1 MRVFRR
7 VLKVL
12 GIAAAVLLAA
22 VALLLM
28 AIRTAPF
35 RDWLRG
41 YVVEQAGTYLNGELT
56 VGGLTGDLLSG
67 VALHDVELRQD
78 GRAVIAARTI
88 ELEYDAREVVSEG
101 LVANALRIV
110 EPRVLLIRDAGGG
123 WNLAD
128 LPREQQAEAG
138 REGPAR
144 PVTIRQLVIS
154 DGTVVIEDRM
164 PEPAVPL
171 PRRIESID
179 AAASFSY
186 EPVDVALGIERL
198 DFRALDP
205 DLVLQS
211 LTGQVALHEDD
222 LEVAGMAI
230 RTAHSRLRG
239 DAIVKGLSA
248 DAPAIDLTLQSDCIT
263 PREFAGYV
271 PALAGM
277 PIEPSVELR
286 AEGTADDL
294 RIRLSTASDA
304 GSVEADVRADLEP
317 LDRPSA
323 EGRVQVRGLDAAQ
336 ATGDGSLQSDVTGRL
351 RFSLTGRSLDDL
363 SGRATVALE
372 PSTAIG
378 YEAEAL
384 QLELV
389 LDDGTAEIDGRL
401 RAYGGFVSAAGTVA
415 LPRGSERDVAF
426 DLSGRVQDVDLAR
439 LPLAADVPDVST
451 DLNGEWRAAGRGTGL
466 LASLRFDPS
475 RAAGA
480 AVSGGTEVMVDL
492 RGAVPAYAFRGSVQ
506 GLDPERIARLAGQEP
521 AAAQRLAGEVN
532 AAFDLAGRGVTID
545 TVDARADIE
554 VSNSEIGEVA
564 IRRLDVQAVARD
576 RLARVDVLRIDSPVL
591 RAEASGVVS
600 LRGDEPSAL
609 DYTIEM
615 PELGT
620 LAALA
625 GVQDAGGTA
634 RVTGR
639 LTGTRD
645 RPATAAS
652 LSASNLEYGGTR
664 VMSLSAEV
672 QAILPEFDLEQG
684 TVDGEVVAT
693 LVQAAGRDIREVT
706 LDAEYARREL
716 GFDAVIVEAQ
726 RTLSAQ
732 GLARFLPEGQELRL
746 DALALETEGTR
757 WTTPSGTP
765 ATIRYSDDRIAIDG
779 FALVNGGQRL
789 TADGTVLF
797 DGPGAG
803 DTPAGR
809 LAVTADAVALESLD
823 DLTVGDR
830 GLAGRL
836 DARALLTGRLT
847 DPTVEGTMTVTDG
860 AFRDFE
866 YERLTADIDYDAR
879 GAAFDLRLDQSP
891 GARVVAQGT
900 APPSLF
906 PADAA
911 PPPGAYPL
919 DVRARSNPID
929 LGIVQ
934 GFTPV
939 ITDATGTLAL
949 DLRVTGTPGAPR
961 FDGELRVA
969 DGGFALAA
977 TGTRYAALDAAVR
990 FDGTSARVERFRVV
1004 DGDEDPLTIDGTVAL
1019 DRGLDGALDLQIDA
1033 ASFAV
1038 VDNELGELEVD
1049 LDLLASGTVTSPDV
1063 SGEIAVRDGTIEV
1076 DRVLALFQTGLYATE
1091 AVEEQVEQA
1100 VEPEDGGV
1108 ALDVR
1113 VRIADNLVLRGDDI
1127 RIGGRGVGLG
1137 DMNVTLGGDLTVT
1150 QTAGGEPG
1158 VFGEVQTVR
1167 GYYEFQGRRFDVERG
1182 GAIGFEGPDP
1192 SNPTLDLT
1200 AHRDIAGVRA
1210 TVGIQG
1216 TAEQPRLVLSS
1227 TPPLE
1232 DADILSL
1239 IIFNRPVND
1248 LGQGE
1253 RASLSLQAQ
1262 QLVGGAIA
1270 SPLAESLRDV
1280 LDVDL
1285 LEIQAVAQGTSGP
1298 GVTVGQ
1304 QIGERVFLQFRQLFG
1319 SAQQTEVVLEY
1330 ELLDF
1335 LRLQTSFTEGTSDP
1349 QAAGGR
1355 PERAGVDLIVTVEPE
1370 K

>member
-7 VLKVL
+7 VLKAL

-22 VALLLM
+22 IVLLLI
-28 AIRTAPF
+28 ATQTGWF
-35 RDWLRG
+35 RDRLRG
-41 YVVEQAGTYLNGELT
+41 YAVQQAGSYLNGELT
-56 VGGLTGDLLSG
+56 VGRLTGDLFSG
-67 VALHDVELRQD
+67 IALHDVELRQD
-78 GRAVIAARTI
+78 GRTVIAAQAI
-88 ELEYDAREVVSEG
+88 ELEYDAGEIVSEG
-101 LVANALRIV
+101 LVADVLRIV

-128 LPREQQAEAG
+128 LPREQEAEAG

-144 PVTIRQLVIS
+144 PVTIRQLVIR

-164 PEPAVPL
+164 PDPAVPL
-171 PRRIESID
+171 PGRIESID
-179 AAASFSY
+179 AVASFSY

-198 DFRALDP
+198 DFRALEP

-222 LEVAGMAI
+222 LEVAALTI
-230 RTAHSRLRG
+230 QTARSRLRG
-239 DAIVKGLSA
+239 DVIASGLSG
-248 DAPAIDLTLQSDCIT
+248 DSPAVDLTLRSDRIT

-271 PALAGM
+271 PALTGI

-286 AEGTADDL
+286 AEGTANDL
-294 RIRLSTASDA
+294 HIRLSTASDA

-317 LDRPSA
+317 IERPSA
-323 EGRVQVRGLDAAQ
+323 EGRIDVRGLNAAR
-336 ATGDGSLQSDVTGRL
+336 ATGDASLRSDVTGRV
-351 RFSLTGRSLDDL
+351 RFSLTGRTPDTL

-372 PSTAIG
+372 PSSALG
-378 YEAEAL
+378 YDAEAL
-384 QLELV
+384 SLELV
-389 LDDGTAEIDGRL
+389 LDDGTAAIDGRL

-415 LPRGSERDVAF
+415 LPPASESEVAF
-426 DLSGRVQDVDLAR
+426 DLSGRLQDVDLAR
-439 LPLAADVPDVST
+439 LPLAGDVPDVST
-451 DLNGEWRAAGRGTGL
+451 DLNGAWRAAGRGADL
-466 LASLRFDPS
+466 RASLRFDPS

-480 AVSGGTEVMVDL
+480 VVAGGTDVTIDL
-492 RGAVPAYAFRGSVQ
+492 RGEVPAYVLRGAVQ

-521 AAAQRLAGEVN
+521 AAARRLAGRVD
-532 AAFDLAGRGVTID
+532 AAFDVAGRGITLE
-545 TVDARADIE
+545 TVDARAAIE
-554 VSNSEIGEVA
+554 MSDSEIGDVA

-576 RLARVDVLRIDSPVL
+576 RLARLDVLRIDSPVL

-600 LRGDEPSAL
+600 LRSDEPSAL
-609 DYTIEM
+609 EYAIEM

-634 RVTGR
+634 RLTGR

-652 LSASNLEYGGTR
+652 LSASNLRYGGTR
-664 VMSLSAEV
+664 VMSLSAEA
-672 QAILPEFDLEQG
+672 QATLPDFDVEQA
-684 TVDGEVVAT
+684 TVEGEAVAT
-693 LVQAAGRDIREVT
+693 LVQVAGRDVREIT
-706 LDAEYARREL
+706 LDARYARREV
-716 GFDAVIVEAQ
+716 GFDAVIAEAE

-732 GLARFLPEGQELRL
+732 GLARFLPDAQELRL
-746 DALALETEGTR
+746 DALALETAGTR
-757 WTTPSGTP
+757 WAAPAGAP
-765 ATIRYSDDRIAIDG
+765 ATVRYSDDGVVIDG

-789 TADGTVLF
+789 TVDGTIRF
-797 DGPGAG
+797 DEPGPGDA
-803 DTPAGR
+803 PAGR
-809 LAVTADAVALESLD
+809 LIVTADGVALESLD

-836 DARALLTGRLT
+836 DARAVLTGRLA
-847 DPTVEGTMTVTDG
+847 DPTVEGTIAVTDG

-866 YERLTADIDYDAR
+866 YERLSADIDYDAR

-891 GARVVAQGT
+891 EAWIVAQGT

-906 PADAA
+906 RSEAS

-919 DVRARSNPID
+919 DLRARSNPID

-934 GFTPV
+934 GVTPAV
-939 ITDATGTLAL
+939 TDATGTLSL
-949 DLRVTGTPGAPR
+949 DVRVTGTPESPQL
-961 FDGELRVA
+961 DGELLVTN
-969 DGGFALAA
+969 GGFAVAA

-990 FDGTSARVERFRVV
+990 FEGTAARVERFRVV
-1004 DGDEDPLTIDGTVAL
+1004 DGDEDPLTVDGTVAL
-1019 DRGLDGALDLQIDA
+1019 DRGLDGALDLQVGA
-1033 ASFAV
+1033 ASFTV

-1049 LDLLASGTVTSPDV
+1049 LDLLASGTMSSPEV

-1076 DRVLALFQTGLYATE
+1076 DRVLALFQTGLYSTE
-1091 AVEEQVEQA
+1091 AVEAQVEQA
-1100 VEPEDGGV
+1100 VEPESGGL

-1113 VRIADNLVLRGDDI
+1113 VRVADNLVLRGDDI

-1137 DMNVTLGGDLTVT
+1137 DMNVTLGGDVTVT
-1150 QTAGGEPG
+1150 QTAGGEPD
-1158 VFGEVQTVR
+1158 VFGEVRTIR

-1285 LEIQAVAQGTSGP
+1285 LEIQAAAQGTSGP

-1355 PERAGVDLIVTVEPE
+1355 PERAGIDLIFTVEPDE
-1370 K
+1370 